1 MTAATD
7 TQDTETSGQVA
18 PVVRLVVPIA
28 AYRLHEWQLAA
39 WEKQQR
45 SHPEWLQF
53 EVVRGDCGGW
63 DGYILGSDVCAT
75 AYILGW
81 LVGRDSKNQDL

>member
-1 MTAATD
+1 MSSEHAP
-7 TQDTETSGQVA
+7 TSA
-18 PVVRLVVPIA
+18 PVDVVVRLVVPLA
-28 AYRLHEWQLAA
+28 AYRLHEWQLSA

-53 EVVRGDCGGW
+53 ELVRGDCGGW
-63 DGYILGSDVCAT
+63 DGYLLGSDVCAT

-81 LVGRDSKNQDL
+81 LVGRDSVTQGL

>member
-1 MTAATD
+1 MSTA
-7 TQDTETSGQVA
+7 TEPQTANDSGQVP
-18 PVVRLVVPIA
+18 PVVRLVVPLA
-28 AYRLHEWQLAA
+28 AYRLHEWQMSA

-53 EVVRGDCGGW
+53 ELVRGDCGGW
-63 DGYILGSDVCAT
+63 DGYLLGSDVCAT

-81 LVGRDSKNQDL
+81 LVGRDSKSQDL

>member
-1 MTAATD
+1 MSTATLEPPQTPA
-7 TQDTETSGQVA
+7 QSQ
-18 PVVRLVVPIA
+18 PVVRLVVPLA
-28 AYRLHEWQLAA
+28 AYRLHEWQLSA

-53 EVVRGDCGGW
+53 ELVRGDCGGW
-63 DGYILGSDVCAT
+63 DGYLLGSDVCAT

-81 LVGRDSKNQDL
+81 LVGRASVNQKL